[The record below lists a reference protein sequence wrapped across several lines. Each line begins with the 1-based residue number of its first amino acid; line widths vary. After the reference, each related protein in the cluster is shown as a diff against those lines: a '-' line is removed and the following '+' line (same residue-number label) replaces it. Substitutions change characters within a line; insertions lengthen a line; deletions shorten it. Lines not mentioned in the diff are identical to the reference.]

1 MLVNRFEELPDTA
14 RVWVYGVDRE
24 IDGNSQAVLLHEV
37 EAYLRDWTAHGVPLS
52 AGRDLSENRF
62 LAIAVDQEQAGA
74 SGCSID
80 GLFRTLKSLEQKIGA
95 GIITSGLIFFRGGDG
110 TIRSVTR
117 DDFTE
122 LGTSGEVDGETE
134 VFDLSVVTLGEWRA
148 RFTSRAADSWHASL
162 LPARAG

>member
-1 MLVNRFEELPDTA
+1 MLVNKFEELPDTA
-14 RVWVYGVDRE
+14 RVWVYGVDTE
-24 IDGNSQAVLLHEV
+24 IDGNSQAALLSEV
-37 EAYLRDWTAHGVPLS
+37 DAYLRDWTAHGVPLS
-52 AGRDLSENRF
+52 AGRDWRENRF
-62 LAIAVDQEQAGA
+62 LTIAVDQEQAGA

-80 GLFRTLKSLEQKIGA
+80 GLFRTLKSLEQRIGA
-95 GIITSGLIFFRGGDG
+95 GIITSGLIFFRGRDG
-110 TIRSVTR
+110 RIRSVTR

-122 LGTSGEVDGETE
+122 LGTDGEVDGDTE